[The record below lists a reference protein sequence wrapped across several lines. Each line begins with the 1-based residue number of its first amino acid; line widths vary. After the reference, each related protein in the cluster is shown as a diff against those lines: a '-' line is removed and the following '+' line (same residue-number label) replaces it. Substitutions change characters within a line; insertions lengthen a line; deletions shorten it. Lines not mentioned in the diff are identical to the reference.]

1 MTHASTRETAPSGR
15 GATAWLRRGRR
26 AVDRLRVREHLRR
39 VERDLRRADVDHLD
53 PERRRRREA
62 VLDDLRAYRRRGA
75 VPINDE
81 APERTPCF
89 VGAEGTP
96 CAVAALLLADGRDDL
111 VAEVAETDNALR
123 IEDCEDERLLDW
135 LDGVGLTRDE
145 AARIQPA
152 YDAGVFLATDCGSMA
167 CSTVGLL
174 AGLIGTAAFAVLEAV
189 GYRIASGAFPGNAL
203 KRRATLGYVTVL
215 SLLLAPLLAA
225 LSYAL
230 FP

>member
-1 MTHASTRETAPSGR
+1 MTHTPTREAASPGR
-15 GATAWLRRGRR
+15 QVAAWLRRGRR
-26 AVDRLRVREHLRR
+26 AVDRIRVREHLRR
-39 VERDLRRADVDHLD
+39 VERDLRRTDVSHLD
-53 PERRRRREA
+53 PERRRRREG
-62 VLDDLRAYRRRGA
+62 VLDDLRTYRRRGA

-96 CAVAALLLADGRDDL
+96 CAVAALLLADGREDL
-111 VAEVAETDNALR
+111 VAEIADADNTLR

-135 LDGVGLTRDE
+135 LDEVGLTRAE

-152 YDAGVFLATDCGSMA
+152 YDAGVYLATDCGPVA
-167 CSTVGLL
+167 CSTAGLL
-174 AGLIGTAAFAVLEAV
+174 AGLIGTSVFAGLEAV
-189 GYRIASGAFPGNAL
+189 GYRVASGTFPGNTL

-215 SLLLAPLLAA
+215 NLLLAPLLAA
-225 LSYAL
+225 LAYAL